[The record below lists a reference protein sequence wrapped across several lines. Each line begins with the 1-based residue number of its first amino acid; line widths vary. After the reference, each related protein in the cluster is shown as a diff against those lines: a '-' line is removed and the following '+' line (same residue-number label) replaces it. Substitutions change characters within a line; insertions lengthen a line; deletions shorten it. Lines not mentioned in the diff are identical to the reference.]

1 MHLEETHL
9 EETHAACIPTPLPHF
24 MTDAASDDL
33 PGDSPGAPSPGAA
46 SDASSAAMLKVLLT
60 DTLRAYSADRAER
73 LGAAVAYYAVFSLAP
88 LLVLAL
94 ATVRLVYGRQSMQAQ
109 AAILDQVES
118 VVGPAGR
125 TLVEGILQ
133 EAAVSPAQGTWAVL
147 LGSALLI
154 VAATAFFAR
163 LQDAMNTIWDAT
175 PAYTGVWGL
184 LRSRLLSL
192 LLVLAV
198 GGGLLASLVLNAVL
212 GGMIATLGGA
222 TGLYLLERFSTLVLL
237 AGLCALLFRLLPDTD
252 VAWADVW
259 AGAIGTAL
267 LISLGT
273 SAMAWYLG
281 QATVASAYGAAGALA
296 ALLLW
301 IYYVAQIFFL
311 GAEFTSV
318 YAAHRRSE
326 RNQTGASGL
335 AAHGTPAA
343 NLSASDPPESAPAS
357 GRVWPARLGWVVL
370 GALIAIFWKR

>member
-1 MHLEETHL
+1 
-9 EETHAACIPTPLPHF
+9 
-24 MTDAASDDL
+24 
-33 PGDSPGAPSPGAA
+33 
-46 SDASSAAMLKVLLT
+46 MLKVLLT